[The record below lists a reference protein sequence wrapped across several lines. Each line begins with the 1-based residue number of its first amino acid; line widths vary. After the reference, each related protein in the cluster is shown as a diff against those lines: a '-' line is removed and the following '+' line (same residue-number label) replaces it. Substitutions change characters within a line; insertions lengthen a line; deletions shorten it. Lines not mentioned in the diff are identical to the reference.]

1 MALTTSEKAGTPAT
15 ASTTTQAPARTE
27 AASHYKAPSP
37 LPDEPLI
44 TIERNKSWN
53 AISLREIWAYRELLY
68 FLIWR
73 DIKVRYKQTVLGV
86 AWVVMQPLL
95 TTFVFTVFLGVLV
108 RVPSDGIAYPLFAF
122 SGLLLWTFFASAV
135 TASSNSI
142 VTNSHLITKVYFP
155 RSIIPVAAVAA
166 RLLDFGVAFV
176 ILVVMLIYYRVD
188 VTWHMAMLPVTLA
201 LVVLLALSL
210 GMWSSAL
217 NVKYRDV
224 GVVIPLALQL
234 GMFVSPVAY
243 PSSLIPQSWRWLYI
257 LNPMTGIIDN
267 FRASL
272 FGQSFDWLALAVST
286 LITLVLLF
294 YSAYAFWRMERSFA
308 DIV

>member
-1 MALTTSEKAGTPAT
+1 
-15 ASTTTQAPARTE
+15 
-27 AASHYKAPSP
+27 
-37 LPDEPLI
+37 
-44 TIERNKSWN
+44 
-53 AISLREIWAYRELLY
+53 
-68 FLIWR
+68 
-73 DIKVRYKQTVLGV
+73 
-86 AWVVMQPLL
+86 
-95 TTFVFTVFLGVLV
+95 
-108 RVPSDGIAYPLFAF
+108 
-122 SGLLLWTFFASAV
+122 LLWTFFASAV

-142 VTNSHLITKVYFP
+142 VSNAHLITKVYFP

-176 ILVVMLIYYRVD
+176 ILVGMLIYYRVD
-188 VTWHMAMLPVTLA
+188 VTWPVLMLPVTLA
-201 LVVLLALSL
+201 LLVLLALSI

-243 PSSLIPQSWRWLYI
+243 PSSLIPQSWRWLYM

-272 FGQSFDWLALAVST
+272 FGQSFDWPALAVSA
-286 LITLVLLF
+286 LITLVLLS